1 MPSERE
7 MKAFGGLLVT
17 TTAVSPPIES
27 NTLVSG

>member
-1 MPSERE
+1 

-27 NTLVSG
+27 NTLPFYGSNSA